1 MGLVGS
7 QLEICL
13 STGFTT
19 WIWMRRSYGCS
30 WGISIAIDML
40 KIEVDQGDFNDSL
53 VFNNI
58 ISHLGL
64 VELPIKGRSFTWSN
78 MQANPLLEQ
87 IDWFFTSATWTS

>member
-1 MGLVGS
+1 
-7 QLEICL
+7 
-13 STGFTT
+13 
-19 WIWMRRSYGCS
+19 MRRSYGCS
-30 WGISIAIDML
+30 WGISIAIYML